1 MTAAVQ
7 AVLEQAKRLTAE
19 ERAELASALRDLD
32 APHPPALARDELD
45 RQLAE
50 SLAEVARGEVID
62 EEEVR
67 AELNAL

>member
-7 AVLEQAKRLTAE
+7 AE
-19 ERAELASALRDLD
+19 ERAELASARLD
-32 APHPPALARDELD
+32 
-45 RQLAE
+45 Q
-50 SLAEVARGEVID
+50 SLAEAARGEVID